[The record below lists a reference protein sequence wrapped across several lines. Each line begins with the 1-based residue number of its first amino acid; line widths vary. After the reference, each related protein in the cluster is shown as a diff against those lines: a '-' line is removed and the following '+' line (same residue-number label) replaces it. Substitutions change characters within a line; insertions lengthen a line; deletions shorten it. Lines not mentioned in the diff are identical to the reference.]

1 MQGLR
6 RERGLLTAA
15 PTRVV
20 LAEGAGRD
28 RVGCPHLEFVA
39 VLFMV
44 SSFNLRNYLSTRGKK
59 KMFFILYKKKHG
71 LPSGFYLLKWDLRMS
86 ISYLYLYL

>member
-6 RERGLLTAA
+6 SERGLLTAA

-28 RVGCPHLEFVA
+28 RVGCPHLEVVA

-44 SSFNLRNYLSTRGKK
+44 SSFYLRNYLSTRGEKK
-59 KMFFILYKKKHG
+59 RCSLFYIKRNIGYHLVFMF
-71 LPSGFYLLKWDLRMS
+71 
-86 ISYLYLYL
+86 